1 MCPTRFALR
10 SAIITF
16 VLLDFVAYADATEF
30 YQRMVLISGTYTIG
44 GGSSGPPSGSGNSRV
59 GGSSGAPSGGGNS
72 RVGGSFGPQSGGSD
86 NSVSIRTYC
95 LDRFVHQP
103 PRGHPISL
111 APPGLGSTFVT
122 VEGEKP
128 KPLSEALGVTVALE
142 GTGGV
147 LSLRMKSLV
156 PGKKI
161 TIEVKEASIVIP
173 GSNDDM
179 SAKASEYPQADI
191 QAFYPKLRKTL
202 HDGSPGL
209 STQSENLGGAEL
221 PLQRHRSMRCCRM
234 RDPKLEQQYRRQV
247 TTPQGPSFYIL

>member
-1 MCPTRFALR
+1 
-10 SAIITF
+10 
-16 VLLDFVAYADATEF
+16 
-30 YQRMVLISGTYTIG
+30 MVLIPGTYTIG